1 MANQNKRGLTSSSFE
16 RRSTKSEI
24 EVLIVLTQSKSS
36 IQKLPTFS
44 LLESVYK
51 QGIQIYFH
59 D

>member
-1 MANQNKRGLTSSSFE
+1 MEIGMANQNKRGLTSSSFE

-44 LLESVYK
+44 LLESVY
-51 QGIQIYFH
+51 
-59 D
+59 